1 MRKNRERQRLAKRE
15 GEAEKVDRSTES
27 IDTEKDS
34 KSKTE
39 RYGEGDTINL
49 GTETARKS
57 ESKK

>member
-15 GEAEKVDRSTES
+15 GEADKVDRSTDS
-27 IDTEKDS
+27 TDREKHS

-49 GTETARKS
+49 GTEAARKS

>member
-1 MRKNRERQRLAKRE
+1 MQIPRE

-27 IDTEKDS
+27 IDREKDS
-34 KSKTE
+34 KSKME

-49 GTETARKS
+49 GAETARKS